1 VARVEISEDCV
12 TIEDDDLPSGL
23 QVMIKRDSELI
34 IEQVTI
40 DKVDEVT
47 VRFENVP
54 TAEVPEIHEE
64 NELGPVS

>member
-12 TIEDDDLPSGL
+12 TIEDDDLPSVL

-40 DKVDEVT
+40 DKVDEIT

>member
-1 VARVEISEDCV
+1 MARVEISEDCV

>member
-12 TIEDDDLPSGL
+12 TIEDNNLPSVL

>member
-1 VARVEISEDCV
+1 MARVEISEDCV
-12 TIEDDDLPSGL
+12 TIEDNNLPSVL

>member
-1 VARVEISEDCV
+1 MARVEISEWGV
-12 TIEDDDLPSGL
+12 IVEGDDLPSVL
-23 QVMIKRDSELI
+23 QVTIKRDSELI

-47 VRFENVP
+47 LRFENIP